1 MNPTHSHDSNQKLSG
16 NALIGVFL
24 FFVLILAI
32 FSDVLTFILG
42 VLLIGAAFMAYYNA
56 EHADSH

>member
-1 MNPTHSHDSNQKLSG
+1 MNPSHSHETKKLSG
-16 NALIGVFL
+16 NALIAVYL

-32 FSDVLTFILG
+32 FSDILTFTLG

-56 EHADSH
+56 DHADSH